1 LNSKFVIQIEFGNR
15 EKRIENKI
23 EKEQKPSWADR
34 PPFWPIPSSLPRGQ
48 PSHRASA
55 PIGGSP
61 SSVAHTCSHAHAAGA
76 YTWGPPVIHCLRAH
90 RRAHCASRPNCQPRV
105 LRTIRLLPHGP
116 HGPAIPLAPYA
127 CFSGGWTQSV
137 SFVLNRIAGH
147 GDMHNSRVRPLC
159 A

>member
-1 LNSKFVIQIEFGNR
+1 MNSKFVIQIEFGNR

-48 PSHRASA
+48 PSHHTSA

-90 RRAHCASRPNCQPRV
+90 PVLTAHRDPGSNRV
-105 LRTIRLLPHGP
+105 CS
-116 HGPAIPLAPYA
+116 AP
-127 CFSGGWTQSV
+127 
-137 SFVLNRIAGH
+137 FVLCHTGPT
-147 GDMHNSRVRPLC
+147 GQPSLSRLTPVSLACGPRASAPSSTESPGMAACTIL